1 MCQTLGVSRGGYHSY
16 LKLRSGQ
23 RALENK
29 ILIELIRTVWENSKR
44 LYGSPRVHAELKAM
58 GLRINRKRV
67 ERLMREN
74 GLMAKTKRKFKVT
87 TKSKHNYPVCKNLIS
102 QNFSTA
108 RPNSLWA
115 SDITYVRTQE
125 GWLYL
130 AVVMDLYSRMV
141 VGWAMSNHIKESLVL
156 SAINQAFINRDPTES
171 LIFHSDR
178 GSQYCSKAVI
188 QTFFNRN
195 IKQSMS
201 GKGNCYDNAVVESF
215 FHSLKTELIQ
225 FKNYQ
230 SRAEARSDIFE
241 YIEIFYNRVRR
252 HSTLGYL
259 SPLDYENKSIK
270 FVA

>member
-1 MCQTLGVSRGGYHSY
+1 MCQTLAVSRGGYHSF
-16 LKLRSGQ
+16 LKRRVSQ

-29 ILIELIRTVWENSKR
+29 MLVELISNVWENSKR
-44 LYGSPRVHAELKAM
+44 IYGSPRIHAELKAM

-67 ERLMREN
+67 EKLMREN
-74 GLMAKTKRKFKVT
+74 KLVAKTKRKFKAT
-87 TKSKHNYPVCKNLIS
+87 TNSKHNRPFCDNLVA
-102 QNFSTA
+102 QNFSA
-108 RPNSLWA
+108 DMPNSLWA

-130 AVVMDLYSRMV
+130 AVVMDLYSRMI
-141 VGWAMSNHIKESLVL
+141 VGWAMSKRIKESLVL
-156 SAINQAFINRDPTES
+156 SAINQAFINRNPNED
-171 LIFHSDR
+171 LVFHSDR
-178 GSQYCSKAVI
+178 GSQYCSKEV
-188 QTFFNRN
+188 TKTLLMNN

-225 FKNYQ
+225 FGNYQ

-252 HSTLGYL
+252 HSTLDYL